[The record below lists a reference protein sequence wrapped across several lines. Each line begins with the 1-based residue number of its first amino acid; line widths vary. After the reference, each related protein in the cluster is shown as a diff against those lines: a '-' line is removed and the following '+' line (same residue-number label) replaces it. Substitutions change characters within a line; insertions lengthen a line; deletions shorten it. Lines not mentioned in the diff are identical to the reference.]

1 MSIPANINNMLE
13 QLAECKAVL
22 VSRKSFV
29 ASGFKRLRR
38 CWPDARME
46 YMDDYETYL
55 LTYCDAK
62 NGSTASTTVDTPL
75 VDGKPISGIW
85 TCGVVVSLLGGLHW
99 NRDCGNRTR
108 ICRET
113 KSMEAASA

>member
-1 MSIPANINNMLE
+1 MNIDIMKE
-13 QLAECKAVL
+13 QLAGNRCIL
-22 VSRKSFV
+22 VDRDDFR
-29 ASGFKRLRR
+29 ASGFSRIRR
-38 CWPDARME
+38 AFTKARME